1 MKCLTFEKNEDIVC
15 QIGKLIWLNEQSR
28 FLALLSDYSRTQE
41 LVSAAYNSA
50 GSANEQFEKT
60 LDSLEAKLNKL
71 SNAWNEFTMGIA
83 QNSLIK
89 GAVDVL
95 TGLLTIINKLTGVF
109 GPTTG
114 AVLKM
119 GLAFVALR
127 AGANFLPKLFK
138 TIATTIVD
146 TG

>member
-1 MKCLTFEKNEDIVC
+1 MWGSR
-15 QIGKLIWLNEQSR
+15 QQSR

-50 GSANEQFEKT
+50 GSASEQFEKT

-95 TGLLTIINKLTGVF
+95 TGLLTIINRLTGVF